1 LLGVY
6 NAALS
11 NALKPSSDTEV
22 GVDTVLKV
30 RELASSLD
38 YLGTVTLHLGF
49 SLQSWDNNSLA

>member
-1 LLGVY
+1 VY